1 MVKYVHMLSFP
12 DKEDQYKILVLGDI
26 QSHGVIR
33 EVEKCALRSM
43 MKRTEPDF
51 VVFLGDV
58 LSGVGGHTP
67 SAVRKMIRTILDT
80 TVGTKIPFAV
90 VSGNH
95 ESFTLIP
102 FARQVEYYREY
113 PNCLTPSRR
122 DRECR
127 EAYYLDLA
135 KSGKPFCRL
144 FFLDCAGSKASRIG
158 QVYKKT
164 RPETLAYSRKVLFD
178 ENCPSTVVFQHV
190 IVPDAGRLLKRH
202 DKSSEHGVK
211 GSGPF
216 RGYNVSLLHPEA
228 GWLGECISPAWDNTT
243 QFPDWAKSKKVVAA
257 VFAHDHVNS
266 FEDEL
271 DGIKLIQCP
280 GAGFKCYGDD
290 VIRGARLITIN
301 RSGKV
306 ASKQLAFKDLK

>member
-1 MVKYVHMLSFP
+1 MLSFP
-12 DKEDQYKILVLGDI
+12 DKQDQYKILVLGDI
-26 QSHGVIR
+26 QVHSRIR
-33 EVEKCALRSM
+33 DVEKHALDNV
-43 MKRTEPDF
+43 MKRTRPDF

-58 LSGVGGHTP
+58 LSGAGGHTP
-67 SAVRKMIRTILDT
+67 PSVRKMIREVLDA

-95 ESFTLIP
+95 ESFTLVP
-102 FARQVEYYREY
+102 FARQIEFYREY

-122 DRECR
+122 SRDCR
-127 EAYYLDLA
+127 EAYYIDLS
-135 KSGKPFCRL
+135 KSDKPFCRL

-164 RPETLAYSRKVLFD
+164 KPGTLAYSRKVLFD
-178 ENCPSTVVFQHV
+178 ENCPPTVVFQHV
-190 IVPDAGRLLKRH
+190 IVPDAGRLLQKH
-202 DKSSEHGVK
+202 DKNSEYGVK

-228 GWLGECISPAWDNTT
+228 GRLGECISPARDNKT

-271 DGIKLIQCP
+271 DGIKIIQCP

-290 VIRGARLITIN
+290 AIRGARLVTVE
-301 RSGKV
+301 RSGRI
-306 ASKQLAFKDLK
+306 ASEQIPFKDL

>member
-1 MVKYVHMLSFP
+1 MLSFP
-12 DKEDQYKILVLGDI
+12 EKKDQYKILVLGDI
-26 QSHGVIR
+26 QVHSKIRDVEEQALKGV
-33 EVEKCALRSM
+33 V
-43 MKRTEPDF
+43 KRAQPDL

-58 LSGVGGHTP
+58 LSGAGGHTP
-67 SAVRKMIRTILDT
+67 SSVRKMIHAALDV

-102 FARQVEYYREY
+102 FARQIDFYREY
-113 PNCLTPSRR
+113 SNCLTPSRR
-122 DRECR
+122 NRDCR
-127 EAYYLDLA
+127 EAYYLDLS
-135 KSGKPFCRL
+135 KSDKPFCRL

-164 RPETLAYSRKVLFD
+164 KSETLAYSRKVLFD
-178 ENCPSTVVFQHV
+178 ENCPPTMVFQHV
-190 IVPDAGRLLKRH
+190 IVPDASRLLKKH
-202 DKSSEHGVK
+202 DKGSTQGVK

-228 GWLGECISPAWDNTT
+228 GHLGECISPAWDNKT

-271 DGIKLIQCP
+271 DGIKIIQCP

-290 VIRGARLITIN
+290 VIRGARLITIS
-301 RSGKV
+301 RSGKI
-306 ASKQLAFKDLK
+306 ASEQISFKDL